1 MGTHNLVLSASV
13 INLTPTSFCRYFKQP
28 TQKPFT
34 RYLNEVR
41 ISYACK
47 LLREQHFTIT
57 RIGYE
62 SGFQNLSNFNRQF
75 KKIKRMTPRSYM
87 ITGS

>member
-1 MGTHNLVLSASV
+1 MQPLLLKVDLPVNRAILSNPGFIDAIQTAGSER
-13 INLTPTSFCRYFKQP
+13 INKVFDYIL
-28 TQKPFT
+28 
-34 RYLNEVR
+34 
-41 ISYACK
+41 
-47 LLREQHFTIT
+47 QHFTIT

-75 KKIKRMTPRSYM
+75 KKIKGMTPRSYM